1 MISRAASTD
10 PNIKITRIGSGEC
23 EFGGSDGLASG
34 PKLLVALAQLG
45 RRGMLGTDWSASVH
59 VSTPNRTIDKVRS

>member
-10 PNIKITRIGSGEC
+10 LSIKITRIGRTSAN
-23 EFGGSDGLASG
+23 SVAAMAWASG
-34 PKLLVALAQLG
+34 PKLLVALAQPG

-59 VSTPNRTIDKVRS
+59 VSTPNKTIDKVRS